1 MKEKKLTQ
9 NDVAKI
15 LSDKIGIELKSATIS
30 RYNKNG
36 LILMPKRFPNYFN
49 GISRIYY
56 HPSVPVEIA
65 TAYLLFRGDWLML
78 DSEFRLS
85 RASTQDVYLARLLF
99 YLYQYN
105 SANNDGFKPDI
116 PLDFTDFL
124 TSTDL
129 FTTDCEDES
138 NTIAMDFNSIE
149 SYVSAYKDKYL
160 QSFKQFNIEGPY
172 LQYIVSLYRATYLH
186 LFKII
191 YGSRLRRN
199 LAPGPSSF
207 PDNSSHPF

>member
-1 MKEKKLTQ
+1 MEENKLTQ

-15 LSDKIGIELKSATIS
+15 LADNIGIELKSATIS

-49 GISRIYY
+49 GVSRIYY

-65 TAYLLFRGDWLML
+65 SAYLLFRGDWLML

-85 RASTQDVYLARLLF
+85 RASTQDVYLGRLLF

-105 SANNDGFKPDI
+105 AVDNAGFKPDI

-124 TSTDL
+124 TSTNL
-129 FTTDCEDES
+129 FTTDYEDKS

-160 QSFKQFNIEGPY
+160 QLFKQFNIEEPY
-172 LQYIVSLYRATYLH
+172 LQYIENLYRASYLH
-186 LFKII
+186 LYKII
-191 YGSRLRRN
+191 YGPRVRRIPDSAVRFSN
-199 LAPGPSSF
+199 LKP
-207 PDNSSHPF
+207 PF